1 MDVVP
6 AWPPGATASIAMVRR
21 PSDAAYTAA
30 ARPAGPAPTMVRSYS
45 DNDGA
50 DTIPKPAATLST
62 VAGASRIPLGRTHRG
77 SWPGYTSV
85 GETFDLRENAEQR
98 TAES

>member
-1 MDVVP
+1 
-6 AWPPGATASIAMVRR
+6 MVRR

-50 DTIPKPAATLST
+50 DTIPKPAATFST

-77 SWPGYTSV
+77 SRPGYVSV
-85 GETFDLRENAEQR
+85 GESSTPTLFASSRSTHSYGTPLRAKKSR
-98 TAES
+98 ML